1 MYNESMENFNKYER
15 SIITTYRKEIWRPF
29 VQAVK
34 EYELINDGDKIA
46 VCVSGGKDS
55 MILAKCM
62 QELYK
67 YGKRN
72 FELKFICMNPGYNQ
86 INYDQIV
93 NNAELLDIPIEI
105 FDSNIFDVVADIK
118 DNPCYL
124 CARMRRGCLY
134 SKAQSLGCNKI
145 ALGHHFNDV
154 VETVLLGIMYN
165 GRVQSMMPKL
175 HSDNFENMEL
185 IRPLYKVREKSI
197 INWSNYNK
205 LNFIKCACKFT
216 ASMSL
221 TGDGT
226 FDGKRQ
232 EMKKLVEYLL
242 TLNNQADY
250 NIFNSIHNV
259 NLDTLI
265 GWKKD
270 KSSFSFLENYDK
282 NK

>member
-1 MYNESMENFNKYER
+1 MYTNFMEKYNKYER
-15 SIITTYRKEIWRPF
+15 SLITTYRKEIWRPF
-29 VQAVK
+29 IKAVK
-34 EYELINDGDKIA
+34 EYELIKDGDKIA
-46 VCVSGGKDS
+46 VCISGGKDS

-72 FELKFICMNPGYNQ
+72 FELKFICMNPGYNE
-86 INYDQIV
+86 INYNKIV
-93 NNAELLDIPIEI
+93 QNAKLLDIPVEF
-105 FDSNIFDVVADIK
+105 FDSDIFEIVDKIT

-154 VETVLLGIMYN
+154 VETILMGIMYN
-165 GRVQSMMPKL
+165 GQIKGMMPKL
-175 HSDNFENMEL
+175 VSDNFENMEL

-197 INWSNYNK
+197 INWANHNN
-205 LNFIKCACKFT
+205 LDFIKCACKFT
-216 ASMSL
+216 RGMSDN
-221 TGDGT
+221 GDGT
-226 FDGKRQ
+226 FESKRQ
-232 EMKKLVEYLL
+232 EMKELTNYLI
-242 TLNNQADY
+242 TLNKQADY

-259 NLDTLI
+259 NLDTCI

-270 KSSFSFLENYDK
+270 KEFTSFLDEYD
-282 NK
+282 N